1 MFDENVSFYYV
12 SDEKVERSALL
23 RFCKKS
29 SATSVQCALTL
40 VKYFQTKITLSI
52 GDDNL
57 NK

>member
-23 RFCKKS
+23 RFCKKEF
-29 SATSVQCALTL
+29 CDIFALTL